1 MAKLDRRTFMKYVG
15 RGAAVLGAGMGLSLQ
30 GCNGSEKKKPVA
42 VQKPTSEAKDIPVKL
57 QTFQPG
63 EYLDWEKAIVEE
75 RFAQAAGKSRQ
86 SGEVP
91 GAPEEMRGG
100 ESSAITEDAI
110 LKYNQTWDPY
120 NPLFNDK
127 EYARK
132 AGFPGIPAWPCFQ
145 SPRAGR
151 ISGIPKNIADKFYYA
166 NDGSDVRVWTH
177 IFAGDALSS
186 ESEKLEFVEMTE
198 PGSNLRMFKIGGSGK
213 MFNAKGEQVGW
224 GYGNTR
230 DAYQKIL
237 DGPKPSFSENM
248 SEWVADFPEAHYT
261 TDEEWEYIFELWDKE
276 QIRGSQKLYWED
288 VNVGDEPPW
297 TCSGPITHMD
307 LIGWN
312 GGNQNGLYMRNNREN
327 RDLLFRD
334 QYGQY
339 LNETAIH
346 YGGRN
351 IPGSRMVFYNNTACQ
366 HIIRMI
372 TNYIGDAGLVTRVR
386 WIFKQLFPEMQL
398 PRPGGEFLDLVPS
411 MEGKECTVHGSEG
424 DTVIAKG
431 YVTQKYINER
441 GENTIDLT
449 CWGETLDNRIIQ
461 VVAASAKLPSK
472 KG

>member
-1 MAKLDRRTFMKYVG
+1 MAKLDRRTFIKYLG
-15 RGAAVLGAGMGLSLQ
+15 GGAAVLGAGMGLPLSS
-30 GCNGSEKKKPVA
+30 CNQQQAGKSTGGEAVSGSEKTA
-42 VQKPTSEAKDIPVKL
+42 VKF

-63 EYLDWEKAIVEE
+63 EYFDWEKSIIEE
-75 RFAQAAGKSRQ
+75 RFAKAAEGPQAG
-86 SGEVP
+86 GGGGPEGMP
-91 GAPEEMRGG
+91 GGG
-100 ESSAITEDAI
+100 GPTVITEDAI
-110 LKYNQTWDPY
+110 LKYNKTWDPY

-127 EYARK
+127 EYAIK
-132 AGFPGIPAWPCFQ
+132 AGYPGIPAWPCFQ
-145 SPRAGR
+145 TPRAGG

-166 NDGSDVRVWTH
+166 NDGSDVQVWTH
-177 IFAGDALSS
+177 IFAGDTFRS
-186 ESEKLEFVEMTE
+186 EGEKVVFEELTV
-198 PGSNLRMFKIGGSGK
+198 PGSDLRVFKIGSSAK

-230 DAYQKIL
+230 DAYKKIL
-237 DGPKPSFSENM
+237 EGPKPSFSENM
-248 SEWVADFPEAHYT
+248 SEWVADFPKAHYT

-288 VNVGDEPPW
+288 VNEGDEPVW

-312 GGNQNGLYMRNNREN
+312 GGNQNGLFMRNNRDN
-327 RDLLFRD
+327 RDVLFRD

-339 LNETAIH
+339 LNETSIH

-372 TNYIGDAGLVTRVR
+372 TNYIGDAGLVTRIKWMFR
-386 WIFKQLFPEMQL
+386 QLFPEMQVE
-398 PRPGGEFLDLVPS
+398 RAGGEFLDLVPY
-411 MEGKECTVHGSEG
+411 MKGKGCTVHGSEG

-431 YVTQKYINER
+431 YVTKKYINDR